1 MTFLTYHTKELIQN
15 KLKVCL
21 CLLILFIYEKFVTVL
36 RTYKLDKCLHI
47 FWLLMKCK
55 SALTLS
61 FLHVFILEKN
71 YLLIFFLLFRPQ
83 NEIFFLPHLF
93 FLCQL
98 SFVENIQYIY
108 RWFPQ
113 GKQKERK
120 EIHHHYS
127 TSLRFKKL
135 HKRGIY

>member
-1 MTFLTYHTKELIQN
+1 MSLNFIYIR
-15 KLKVCL
+15 KVCYSFTHVQVRQMFAY
-21 CLLILFIYEKFVTVL
+21 ILVVDEMQKCTHTFISACFYIREK
-36 RTYKLDKCLHI
+36 
-47 FWLLMKCK
+47 
-55 SALTLS
+55 LS
-61 FLHVFILEKN
+61 SH
-71 YLLIFFLLFRPQ
+71 FFLLFRPL